1 MLRKERPMKNEEIT
15 VKSVEELIAL
25 IENMP
30 DDTVLEIDLGG
41 EDDNDGDKEDV

>member
-1 MLRKERPMKNEEIT
+1 MKNEEIT

-41 EDDNDGDKEDV
+41 EDDNDGYKEDVRS

>member
-1 MLRKERPMKNEEIT
+1 MKNEEIT

-25 IENMP
+25 IENMS

>member
-1 MLRKERPMKNEEIT
+1 MKNEEIT

-30 DDTVLEIDLGG
+30 DDTVLEIELGG